1 VAVEF
6 KDYYEILGV
15 PRDASEDDIR
25 KAFRRLARQYHP
37 DVAKDKKVG
46 EERFKEINEAYE
58 VLGDPQNR
66 RKYDQLGAN
75 WQNEMPSRQTS
86 RPGRPAGTKEGY
98 EYHFGGTGFSDFFE
112 QFFGG
117 GGFNG
122 FEQARGQQPG
132 RGTAYAERFQ
142 AAGADIEGELL
153 VTLDEI
159 FQGAT
164 RVISLQRVDAE
175 TGEAQTETL
184 RVRIPVG
191 IQEGQRIRV
200 AGKGQPGF
208 GGGPAGDLYFRV
220 RLTAHPDFRVRG
232 SDLYAD
238 LDVAPWEAALGTR
251 VTVET
256 LKGHVTVRI
265 PPGTSTG
272 ERLRLRGQGLPTNR
286 SGDRGDL
293 YLEVRVRIPKDLSA
307 EEQKL
312 WEELRDKSHFS
323 PREEK

>member
-1 VAVEF
+1 
-6 KDYYEILGV
+6 
-15 PRDASEDDIR
+15 
-25 KAFRRLARQYHP
+25 
-37 DVAKDKKVG
+37 
-46 EERFKEINEAYE
+46 
-58 VLGDPQNR
+58 
-66 RKYDQLGAN
+66 
-75 WQNEMPSRQTS
+75 MPSRQTS